1 MQNSFKKNNAA
12 VFLLAILA
20 TGALIVSSAIA
31 QQSQPAGSSST
42 SQSGAKTPKPAS
54 SSTAAKSTSASSAK
68 TTANPLPSDK
78 DKTSY
83 ALGSNIGR
91 QLSQEHITPDMIDP
105 ASLSR
110 GLRDALLG
118 NKSLLTDDQIKALL
132 AQLQSSMNAKAQAA
146 SQAIGEENLKKG
158 AEFLAENKTKAGVV
172 TTPSGLQYKV
182 LTMGTGPKPAASDTV
197 VCDYS
202 GTLIDGKEFDSSYKR
217 GQSATFPVSGVIKGW
232 TEALQMMPV
241 GSKWELYIPPELAY
255 GGRGAGADI
264 GPNATLIFQVELHSI
279 KGK

>member
-1 MQNSFKKNNAA
+1 MQNIFKKKYAT
-12 VFLLAILA
+12 VVLVGLLAIGTLA
-20 TGALIVSSAIA
+20 VTNAAA
-31 QQSQPAGSSST
+31 QQSQPSAPSPA
-42 SQSGAKTPKPAS
+42 SQSGAKTSKPAS
-54 SSTAAKSTSASSAK
+54 SSAAKSSASSAK
-68 TTANPLPSDK
+68 SGANPLPTDK

-91 QLSQEHITPDMIDP
+91 QLSQQHLTPDMVDT
-105 ASLSR
+105 ASLAR
-110 GLRDALLG
+110 GLRDAILG
-118 NKSLLTDDQIKALL
+118 NKPLLTDDQIHALL
-132 AQLQSSMNAKAQAA
+132 AQLQSAMNTKAQAA
-146 SQAIGEENLKKG
+146 NQAIGEENLKKG
-158 AEFLAENKTKAGVV
+158 EEFLAANKAKEGVV

-182 LTMGTGPKPAASDTV
+182 LTKGTGPKPAASDTV
-197 VCDYS
+197 VCDYR

-255 GGRGAGADI
+255 GGRGAGPDI
-264 GPNATLIFQVELHSI
+264 GPNSTLIFQVELHSI

>member
-31 QQSQPAGSSST
+31 QQSQPAGSPST
-42 SQSGAKTPKPAS
+42 SQSGAKTSKPAS

-158 AEFLAENKTKAGVV
+158 EEFLAENKTKAGVV